1 MRRSV
6 AEHSPASQFVGRN
19 KWQYTLT
26 REPAETEQQRGDSS
40 FPHRLERSQD
50 LCGDRER
57 HKCCKSCNEFGS
69 CLAVGGSVT
78 SSLSATTAVHLLMSE
93 CGTESVSLCT
103 YLASLQQ
110 VTGGLG
116 IHGSSVNG
124 PCDCHAQNR
133 LPARA
138 SEGSTLVT
146 NALQLLP
153 ERTGKSHKI
162 KWHRSLR
169 R

>member
-1 MRRSV
+1 
-6 AEHSPASQFVGRN
+6 
-19 KWQYTLT
+19 
-26 REPAETEQQRGDSS
+26 
-40 FPHRLERSQD
+40 

-69 CLAVGGSVT
+69 WYAVGGSVA
-78 SSLSATTAVHLLMSE
+78 SGLCATTAVHLLMSE

-124 PCDCHAQNR
+124 RCDCHAQNR

-146 NALQLLP
+146 NAPQRLP
-153 ERTGKSHKI
+153 ARTDKSQKI
-162 KWHRSLR
+162 RCQR
-169 R
+169 PQAR

>member
-26 REPAETEQQRGDSS
+26 REPAETEQQRGVSS

-116 IHGSSVNG
+116 IHGSLVNDR
-124 PCDCHAQNR
+124 CDCHAQNR
-133 LPARA
+133 LPACVSGR
-138 SEGSTLVT
+138 GTMVT
-146 NALQLLP
+146 NAPQRLP
-153 ERTGKSHKI
+153 ARTDKSHKI